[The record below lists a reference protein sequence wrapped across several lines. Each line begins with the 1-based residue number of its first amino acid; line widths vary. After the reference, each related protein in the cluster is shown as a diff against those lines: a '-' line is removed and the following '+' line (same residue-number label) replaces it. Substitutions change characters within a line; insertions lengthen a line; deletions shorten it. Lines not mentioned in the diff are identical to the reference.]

1 MDEQDLKKQL
11 LATQL
16 KANDGLK
23 SRIMHQINAE
33 QSLLPQQSKATSL
46 LKEKGVFIFSGLY
59 VFIALIG
66 GYFYISTKENPLLSP
81 VFLTICCVVA
91 SIFSVYW
98 LFTAVKYAKK

>member
-11 LATQL
+11 LGTQL

-33 QSLLPQQSKATSL
+33 QSLLPQRNKATSL

-59 VFIALIG
+59 VFIALIA
-66 GYFYISTKENPLLSP
+66 GYFYVSIKENPLLSST
-81 VFLTICCVVA
+81 FLTISCVMA
-91 SIFSVYW
+91 SIFSIYW
-98 LFTAVKYAKK
+98 VLAAINYTKK